1 MRSVF
6 KRCAVTATGMASVG
20 TKKGSSEINSSGV
33 GTLCDQGERCG
44 EIDERIGVK
53 SDKRSVQRKISDYCA
68 IAN

>member
-20 TKKGSSEINSSGV
+20 TMYGSSEINCSGV

-44 EIDERIGVK
+44 EIDERVGVK
-53 SDKRSVQRKISDYCA
+53 SEKRSVRRKISDYCA
-68 IAN
+68 LEN